1 MMVFTVSE
9 VMAHQFCPR
18 FTWFGGVLG
27 IAENQERDFKVRRGR
42 EVHADKEASD
52 RGYLRQRLGVVDKA
66 QGVYLGRA
74 DLPFRG
80 IVDEVLF
87 LADGSAAPLDW
98 KFAEYGERVF
108 RTYRLQAV
116 IYAILI
122 ERIYEKPVNTAYVVY
137 VRSQNKLVEV
147 PITARARRQ
156 VTEVH
161 AAMREVHDGRFPAA
175 GRGVQHDRSKGLAGI
190 VFRQS

>member
-42 EVHADKEASD
+42 EVHADKEAAD
-52 RGYLRQRLGVVDKA
+52 RGYLRQRLGVVDKE
-66 QGVYLGRA
+66 QGVYLGRP

-87 LADGSAAPLDW
+87 MADGSAAPLDW
-98 KFAEYGERVF
+98 KFAEYKERVF
-108 RTYRLQAV
+108 KTYRLQAV

-122 ERIYEKPVNTAYVVY
+122 ERIYEKPVKTAYVVY

-147 PITARARRQ
+147 PITRRARGQ
-156 VTEVH
+156 VEEIH
-161 AAMREVHDGRFPAA
+161 AAMSAVHGGIFPPATKNQQRCM
-175 GRGVQHDRSKGLAGI
+175 GCTYRNLCPR
-190 VFRQS
+190 